1 MNVVSKKEFSH
12 CERTIQMS
20 APLDTPQL
28 VRDAQ
33 KGNSEAFTALV
44 QRFQKEIY
52 IYTAKHVRDHEDAHD
67 LTQQIFLKAWLNISN
82 LKQTTCFRL
91 WLYKIAKNVLN
102 DYWRKKRVIALS
114 WEDLTA
120 KDVLSDIPGPEDG
133 AERTELI
140 KIALT
145 RLPPKSRLC
154 LLLYT
159 LHGFSSSETARAVGI
174 KQASVGT
181 YISLARKQLR
191 TIYHHLENENVI
203 EKLISI

>member
-1 MNVVSKKEFSH
+1 
-12 CERTIQMS
+12 MS

-145 RLPPKSRLC
+145 RLPPKLRLC
-154 LLLYT
+154 LLLYS

-174 KQASVGT
+174 KEASVGT

>member
-1 MNVVSKKEFSH
+1 
-12 CERTIQMS
+12 MS

-33 KGNSEAFTALV
+33 
-44 QRFQKEIY
+44 I
-52 IYTAKHVRDHEDAHD
+52 
-67 LTQQIFLKAWLNISN
+67 
-82 LKQTTCFRL
+82 RL

-120 KDVLSDIPGPEDG
+120 KDVLPDIPGPEDG

-145 RLPPKSRLC
+145 RLPPKLRLC
-154 LLLYT
+154 LLLYS

-174 KQASVGT
+174 KEASVGT